1 MHLIASETP
10 IPRPG
15 STDWVKV
22 FFPNYLEESYRR
34 KQLENHFVLMFS
46 ARIGMKEIRSN
57 PSQYV
62 MLFRPSMLGSD
73 FGGIL
78 PERTRCLYSR
88 WDGNLDRPDWQ
99 AVTQALEKVDGDLI
113 TLTLETSPKG
123 YSAAPSQLGGHVAR
137 MVGRNGAGR
146 RPVSFARWPTDLV
159 DSQESLEARGHP

>member
-113 TLTLETSPKG
+113 TLTVEATLSKHRRKDTLPLHPNLVVMLQEW
-123 YSAAPSQLGGHVAR
+123 L
-137 MVGRNGAGR
+137 VGMEPDDDLFPLRAGR
-146 RPVSFARWPTDLV
+146 RTW
-159 DSQESLEARGHP
+159 